1 MGVKNEM
8 IVLEEFY
15 RVLDRHGIL
24 LLNLPA
30 YNFLQGRH
38 DKAVHIKHRYIR
50 KELKKKIEKADFKIE
65 KITYRNTML
74 FPLIVVIRFL
84 EKIFLKNQKTI
95 KSDLRPLPKFINKF
109 LTYLLFFE
117 NRLIIS
123 SLNLQFGLSLFCVAR
138 KK

>member
-8 IVLEEFY
+8 TVLEEFY